1 MFYIGN
7 RYIGYLHSISVTD
20 ICQAFS
26 VAMCKIYARYVQRY
40 MQDMCKDICK
50 EAAVFTTAP
59 ELPYASDA

>member
-1 MFYIGN
+1 MFYIDN
-7 RYIGYLHSISVTD
+7 RYIGYLHSISAID

-26 VAMCKIYARYVQRY
+26 VDICEICARY
-40 MQDMCKDICK
+40 MQDICK

>member
-1 MFYIGN
+1 MFYIDN
-7 RYIGYLHSISVTD
+7 RYIGYLHNILTID

-26 VAMCKIYARYVQRY
+26 VDMCEICARY

-50 EAAVFTTAP
+50 KAAVFTTAP

>member
-7 RYIGYLHSISVTD
+7 RYIGYLYSISTID

-26 VAMCKIYARYVQRY
+26 VDRYVR
-40 MQDMCKDICK
+40 DMCKDICK

>member
-1 MFYIGN
+1 MFYIDN
-7 RYIGYLHSISVTD
+7 RYIGYLYIISTLD

-26 VAMCKIYARYVQRY
+26 V
-40 MQDMCKDICK
+40 DMCKDMRKDTCK

>member
-1 MFYIGN
+1 MFYIDN
-7 RYIGYLHSISVTD
+7 RYIGYLHSISAID

-26 VAMCKIYARYVQRY
+26 V
-40 MQDMCKDICK
+40 DICK

>member
-7 RYIGYLHSISVTD
+7 RYIGYLHSISAID

-26 VAMCKIYARYVQRY
+26 V
-40 MQDMCKDICK
+40 DMCEICAWYVHDMCNDICK
-50 EAAVFTTAP
+50 EAAVSTTAP

>member
-7 RYIGYLHSISVTD
+7 RYIGYLHSISAID

-26 VAMCKIYARYVQRY
+26 VDICEICARY
-40 MQDMCKDICK
+40 MQDICK

>member
-7 RYIGYLHSISVTD
+7 RYIGYLYSISTID

-26 VAMCKIYARYVQRY
+26 VAMWDLFARYIH
-40 MQDMCKDICK
+40 DMCKYICK
-50 EAAVFTTAP
+50 EAAVFTTAT

>member
-7 RYIGYLHSISVTD
+7 RYIGYLHNISAID

-26 VAMCKIYARYVQRY
+26 V
-40 MQDMCKDICK
+40 DICK

>member
-1 MFYIGN
+1 MFYIDN
-7 RYIGYLHSISVTD
+7 RYIGYLHGISAID

-26 VAMCKIYARYVQRY
+26 VDICEICARY
-40 MQDMCKDICK
+40 MQDTCK

>member
-1 MFYIGN
+1 MFYIDN
-7 RYIGYLHSISVTD
+7 RYIGYLHSISAID

-26 VAMCKIYARYVQRY
+26 VDMCEICARY

>member
-1 MFYIGN
+1 MFYIDN
-7 RYIGYLHSISVTD
+7 RYIGYLHSISTID

-26 VAMCKIYARYVQRY
+26 VAMWEICARY

>member
-7 RYIGYLHSISVTD
+7 RYIGYLHSISVID

-26 VAMCKIYARYVQRY
+26 V
-40 MQDMCKDICK
+40 DMCKDTCK